1 MAGGKEVQLSA
12 EVDLL
17 PSEGDRAA
25 SRQQGANKPPI
36 SMNFE
41 VCSVCMRAFVHV
53 CMCVCVTYRMYVR
66 RLTHVCVP
74 VCLAL
79 IFSHPN
85 VELLD
90 NC

>member
-25 SRQQGANKPPI
+25 SRQQGTNKPPI

-41 VCSVCMRAFVHV
+41 VCSVCACTRTCVRVCCVHV
-53 CMCVCVTYRMYVR
+53 HACVRVCVRASVR
-66 RLTHVCVP
+66 VFACV
-74 VCLAL
+74 AY
-79 IFSHPN
+79 N
-85 VELLD
+85 M
-90 NC
+90 